1 MLRSYLLLIF
11 CVTVWGSNFVFGNIL
26 VQQFSPLFIAMARLL
41 FISLFLIVYTWIW
54 HRFLPISK
62 QEWKLLILLGII
74 GVFINQWSFYQGL
87 ETADPTTSALIL
99 ALTPITTALL
109 AALFLKETLSISML
123 VGSLMAILGIFLVV
137 FNGSRLVFHIG
148 HLWIFITMITFAI
161 SIVLVRLLARRLP
174 PIIIT
179 VYSTLVG
186 FGTMVPIVLAGGT
199 GWNISHEAWAWILL
213 IVTAILMHGIVTLV
227 WNSQLQKVGAAKAAM
242 FSNLEPFVAMIVGY
256 LVLGQ
261 LVTSQQMFGSVF
273 IVGGVT
279 LASLTFSKRKSQ
291 RVLSQ

>member
-11 CVTVWGSNFVFGNIL
+11 CVTVWGSNFVFGNML
-26 VQQFSPLFIAMARLL
+26 AKQFSPLFLAMARLL
-41 FISLFLIVYTWIW
+41 FISLFLLGYTRVR
-54 HRFLPISK
+54 HRFVAVGK
-62 QEWKLLILLGII
+62 QAWKLLILLGLI

-87 ETADPTTSALIL
+87 QTADPTTSALIL

-109 AALFLKETLSISML
+109 AALFLKEALTVTML
-123 VGSLMAILGIFLVV
+123 AGSLVAISGVFLVV
-137 FNGSRLVFHIG
+137 NNGGKLAFHIG

-174 PIIIT
+174 PIIT
-179 VYSTLVG
+179 TLYSTLVG
-186 FGTMVPIVLAGGT
+186 FGTMVPVVLAGGT
-199 GWNISHEAWAWILL
+199 GWNISHEAWAWALL
-213 IVTAILMHGIVTLV
+213 IITAILMHGIVTLI

-256 LVLGQ
+256 VILGQ
-261 LVTSQQMFGSVF
+261 LVTSQQMIGSLF

-279 LASLTFSKRKSQ
+279 LASLTLSKGKSQ
-291 RVLSQ
+291 RVLPQ

>member
-11 CVTVWGSNFVFGNIL
+11 CVTVWGSNFVFGNML
-26 VQQFSPLFIAMARLL
+26 VKQFSPLFIAMARLL
-41 FISLFLIVYTWIW
+41 FISLFLVGYTWIR
-54 HRFLPISK
+54 HRFIPISK
-62 QEWKLLILLGII
+62 NEWKLLILLGII

-87 ETADPTTSALIL
+87 QTADPTTSALIL

-109 AALFLKETLSISML
+109 AALFLKEPLTVSML
-123 VGSLMAILGIFLVV
+123 VGSLLAISGVFLVV
-137 FNGSRLVFHIG
+137 FNGAQLEFHIG

-174 PIIIT
+174 PIIT
-179 VYSTLVG
+179 TLYSTLVG

-199 GWNISHEAWAWILL
+199 GWNISHEAWAWVLL
-213 IVTAILMHGIVTLV
+213 VITAILMHGIVTLV

-261 LVTSQQMFGSVF
+261 LVTSQQMLGSLF

-279 LASLTFSKRKSQ
+279 LASLTLTRRKPQ

>member
-1 MLRSYLLLIF
+1 MLRSYLLFII

-26 VQQFSPLFIAMARLL
+26 VKQFSPLFLVMARLL
-41 FISLFLIVYTWIW
+41 FISLFLLCYTRVR
-54 HRFLPISK
+54 HRFVPVRK
-62 QEWKLLILLGII
+62 QEWQLLILLGII

-87 ETADPTTSALIL
+87 QTADPTTSALIL

-109 AALFLKETLSISML
+109 AALFLKETLTVNML
-123 VGSLMAILGIFLVV
+123 AGSLVAISGVFLVV
-137 FNGSRLVFHIG
+137 YNGARLEFNIG

-174 PIIIT
+174 PIITT
-179 VYSTLVG
+179 VYSTLIG
-186 FGTMVPIVLAGGT
+186 FGTMVPVVLANGT
-199 GWNISHEAWAWILL
+199 GWTISYEAWAWVLL
-213 IVTAILMHGIVTLV
+213 IFTAILMHGMVTLI

-256 LVLGQ
+256 VILGQ
-261 LVTSQQMFGSVF
+261 LVTSQQLFGSLF

-279 LASLTFSKRKSQ
+279 LASLSLSKGKSQ
-291 RVLSQ
+291 KALPL

>member
-41 FISLFLIVYTWIW
+41 FISLFLIGYTWIW

-109 AALFLKETLSISML
+109 AALFLKEALSISML

-137 FNGSRLVFHIG
+137 FNGSRLEFHIG

-242 FSNLEPFVAMIVGY
+242 FSNLEPFVAMIFGY

-279 LASLTFSKRKSQ
+279 LASLTFTKRKSQ
-291 RVLSQ
+291 QVLSQ

>member
-41 FISLFLIVYTWIW
+41 FISLFLIGYTWIR
-54 HRFLPISK
+54 HHFLPISK

-74 GVFINQWSFYQGL
+74 GVFINQRSFYQGL

-123 VGSLMAILGIFLVV
+123 VGSLMAISGVFLVV
-137 FNGSRLVFHIG
+137 FNGARLEFHIG

-161 SIVLVRLLARRLP
+161 SIVLVRLLTRRLP

-179 VYSTLVG
+179 LYSTLVG
-186 FGTMVPIVLAGGT
+186 FGTMVPIVLANGT

-279 LASLTFSKRKSQ
+279 LASMTFSKSKSQ
-291 RVLSQ
+291 RVFSQ